1 MESKPPP
8 RIEEPRVVSFTGVY
22 QHQIDAKG
30 RTSLPSRFR
39 EVLAAQGADKL
50 FVTTDLFD
58 ACLQAYAPAQ
68 WTAFTQKVAAL
79 SQFDPSVRL
88 LVRSFVA
95 PAQECPV
102 DKVGRVLIPPPL
114 REHAGLAD
122 EVTWAGTVERIE
134 IWSPARWLETQ
145 KAARAPEAQAQLAAR
160 LHQLL

>member
-1 MESKPPP
+1 
-8 RIEEPRVVSFTGVY
+8 VSFTGVY

-58 ACLQAYAPAQ
+58 PCLQAYAPAQ

-102 DKVGRVLIPPPL
+102 DKVGRILIPPPL
-114 REHAGLAD
+114 REHAGLSD

-134 IWSPARWLETQ
+134 IWSPKRWLETQ